1 MNAND
6 PPVLQVRNLA
16 FQYDQPL
23 LDIDTF
29 LVARGEC
36 VGLIGPSGC
45 GKTTFI
51 HLIAGLLKPTR
62 GSIQVNG
69 IDLSQLTET
78 QTDRLRGQSIGIVF
92 QRLYLIPSLSVID
105 NLTLAQS
112 LSRVSVDKPYA
123 IQLLEQLGVG
133 ELLNSKPYQLSQG
146 QAQRVAIARS
156 LAHRPSLVMADE
168 PTSALDDKNAQEAMA
183 ILRTMTQTAGSA
195 LAIVTHD
202 QRVRDQVDRV
212 FNLGSDQ

>member
-183 ILRTMTQTAGSA
+183 ILRTMTQTAGAA

>member
-168 PTSALDDKNAQEAMA
+168 PTSALDDKNAQEAIA
-183 ILRTMTQTAGSA
+183 ILRTMTQTAGAA